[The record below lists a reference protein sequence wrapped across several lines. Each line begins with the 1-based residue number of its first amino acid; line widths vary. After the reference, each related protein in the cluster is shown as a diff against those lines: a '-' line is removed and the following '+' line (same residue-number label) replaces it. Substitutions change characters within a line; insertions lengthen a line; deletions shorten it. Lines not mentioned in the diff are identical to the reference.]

1 MSASARL
8 TMRGVAA
15 QTWFAPMMVLL
26 VGGFVLRMLFIGA
39 SGFHNDISAFEAWSL
54 VLTEHPLSKFYAST
68 SFADYPPGYFF
79 VLLAI
84 GWFYKGLIG
93 LHLIAPGS
101 FGVLAKLVKVP
112 AIAMDL
118 VDTWLIFALVR
129 RYASERIALIAAGF
143 LAFNPAAI
151 YISAYWGQIDS
162 VSWGLVLF
170 GLVMYARASQ
180 EPRVARGA
188 IIWAWVAL
196 SFSILIKPQATF
208 ILPLFIAFAFTGPLA
223 ERRGRLAATG
233 IGMLAGVV
241 MAYVSCVIFHA
252 SWNPVADF
260 AWLLHQ
266 YTYGSGVYAENT
278 VNAFNL
284 YAVKQPF
291 WQPDSQ
297 PLTFGPLTFGPLT
310 FGPLALGP
318 MVVWGWGLVIGST
331 ALIVARYLQRKDD
344 ASFFEAAMLIAFAF
358 FCLAT
363 RMHER
368 YLFGAF
374 LLMIPLI
381 AFGRRYLWASV
392 ILTCT
397 LFANLAYSLN
407 YQTVLEDKIPGLNPF
422 DLWPAISHPAAAIN
436 VLTFFTLGYLFLGG
450 TIAAGGA
457 QGARRAGE
465 FVMPAL
471 VRVRNW
477 FDTREGL
484 ATMTRTDYLIAGA
497 MTLASFVICIL
508 WYGYPTEK
516 YFDEVY
522 YPRAGEEYLSHKPI
536 FEYTHPPLTKL
547 IITLSMMMFGGLHG
561 LGNTGYGWRFLNV
574 VIGALMVFVLYVFA
588 KRLTRST
595 LFASAGALML
605 TFDGFHY
612 VQSRIATPEITVAFF
627 SLLTIYA
634 FYRWWIATQVAVSPR
649 FGLGGQ
655 SFLDV
660 LFFRYRYTP
669 QQLVLGVVL
678 LIGLLPSALFA
689 VALATIGPTTTAE
702 PDHTTFAHWTWFV
715 AGLWFETL
723 IYVLARLVLPRIMP
737 LPRDVS
743 YADGTVV
750 RGDTGTLE
758 TPEGIAR
765 GGATAA
771 ASRSG
776 RGIGRPA
783 KGEVLAYD
791 DGDGAKRSYDRE
803 NRLVYATPAGTTTFA
818 PDGTMETPAE
828 TVRAKDAWF
837 WLGMVAVSAAA
848 LSASKWN
855 GLFDVIMIWLL
866 GSAIF
871 LQRFLKRPALFGNP
885 FGTRITLM
893 FGWMYVIGGLVYTAC
908 YIPFFTLGNNFL
920 DMVALQHGM
929 YWYHS
934 TLKATHL
941 YQSSWW
947 QWPFIGRPI
956 SYYYHDFRDA
966 VQQKDAAACCVAEI
980 LALPNPLIWWSG
992 MLTVPIV
999 AVLGWTE
1006 KNKGYA
1012 LLAIAYFLQWLPWI
1026 GSPRIAFEYHF
1037 FPNLAIIVLANAIV
1051 LQRIWQFGGGPRT
1064 AGAGGGTLRL
1074 GAPQWFVI
1082 AYLVAA
1088 VALFWFFY
1096 PIIAGVHVSWNDWHA
1111 RIWFPSWI

>member
-1 MSASARL
+1 MSASVRPV
-8 TMRGVAA
+8 TTRNVAT
-15 QTWFAPMMVLL
+15 QTWFAPLLAMLVL
-26 VGGFVLRMLFIGA
+26 GFVARMLFIGA

-54 VLTEHPLSKFYAST
+54 VLTEHPLSQFYAST

-79 VLLAI
+79 VLIVI

-93 LHLIAPGS
+93 LHLIAPAS
-101 FGVLAKLVKVP
+101 YGVLAKLVKLP

-129 RYASERIALIAAGF
+129 RYASERTALIAAGLF
-143 LAFNPAAI
+143 AFNPAAI

-162 VSWGLVLF
+162 VSWGLVLA
-170 GLVMYARASQ
+170 GLLLFARASQ
-180 EPRVARGA
+180 EPAKARSS

-196 SFSILIKPQATF
+196 AFSLLIKPQAAF
-208 ILPLFIAFAFTGPLA
+208 LLPLYIAFAFTAPA
-223 ERRGRLAATG
+223 AARRDRLTG
-233 IGMLAGVV
+233 TGVGMLAGIV
-241 MAYVSCVIFHA
+241 MAYLSCVVFHA
-252 SWNPVADF
+252 NWNPVADF

-284 YAVKQPF
+284 YAIKQPF

-297 PLTFGPLTFGPLT
+297 PLTFGGI
-310 FGPLALGP
+310 AIGP
-318 MVVWGWGLVIGST
+318 MVVWGWSLVVGST
-331 ALIVARYLQRKDD
+331 ALVVARYLQRKDD

-381 AFGRRYLWASV
+381 AFGRRYLWATV

-422 DLWPAISHPAAAIN
+422 DLWPWISHPASALN

-450 TIAAGGA
+450 TIAYGPAIVAGGSR
-457 QGARRAGE
+457 GAKRAGE

-471 VRVRNW
+471 WRARAW

-484 ATMTRTDYLIAGA
+484 ATMTRPDYLIAIA
-497 MTLASFVICIL
+497 LTLTSFVICIL

-547 IITLSMMMFGGLHG
+547 IITLSMMLFGGLHG
-561 LGNTGYGWRFLNV
+561 LGNTGYGWRFLNI
-574 VIGALMVFVLYVFA
+574 VIGALMVYVLYIFA

-595 LFASAGALML
+595 LFATAAAVML
-605 TFDGFHY
+605 TFDGFHF

-634 FYRWWIATQVAVSPR
+634 FYRWWIATQVAIVPHFDRPR
-649 FGLGGQ
+649 LTLMGIILA
-655 SFLDV
+655 
-660 LFFRYRYTP
+660 
-669 QQLVLGVVL
+669 
-678 LIGLLPSALFA
+678 IGLIPSGLFA
-689 VALATIGPTTTAE
+689 WWLASLGPTTTAE
-702 PDHTTFAHWTWFV
+702 PDYTHFLHWSWFV
-715 AGLWFETL
+715 SGLWFEAL
-723 IYVLARLVLPRIMP
+723 IYVLARLLVPRFVPMV
-737 LPRDVS
+737 RDTA
-743 YADGTVV
+743 YADGTLVS
-750 RGDTGTLE
+750 GGGQTTDLL
-758 TPEGIAR
+758 TPERIVRTSEVASPAR
-765 GGATAA
+765 GGRGAG
-771 ASRSG
+771 RPG
-776 RGIGRPA
+776 RGD
-783 KGEVLAYD
+783 VLTYA
-791 DGDGAKRSYDRE
+791 DGDEATRGYDRQ
-803 NRLVYATPAGTTTFA
+803 NRLIYTTPAGTTTFS
-818 PDGTMETPAE
+818 PDGTMTTPVE
-828 TVRAKDAWF
+828 TVRAHDAWF
-837 WLGMVAVSAAA
+837 WLGMLAVSAAA
-848 LSASKWN
+848 LAASKWN
-855 GLFDVIMIWLL
+855 GLFDVILIWLL
-866 GSAIF
+866 GGAIF
-871 LQRFLKRPALFGNP
+871 LQRTLNRPALFGNP
-885 FGTRITLM
+885 FGTRVVLLAS
-893 FGWMYVIGGLVYTAC
+893 WMYVIGGLVYTAC
-908 YIPFFTLGNNFL
+908 YIPFFTLGNNFV

-956 SYYYHDFRDA
+956 SYYYHDFRDLA
-966 VQQKDAAACCVAEI
+966 AQKDPAACCVAEI

-999 AVLGWTE
+999 AILAWTE

-1012 LLAIAYFLQWLPWI
+1012 LLASAYFLQWLPWI

-1051 LQRIWQFGGGPRT
+1051 LQRIWHFGGGI
-1064 AGAGGGTLRL
+1064 AAAAAGGGSIRLRP
-1074 GAPQWFVI
+1074 PQYFVI
-1082 AYLVAA
+1082 GYLVAA

-1096 PIIAGVHVSWNDWHA
+1096 PIIAGVHVTWDAWNA
-1111 RIWFPSWI
+1111 RIWFRSWI

>member
-1 MSASARL
+1 MSASARFG
-8 TMRGVAA
+8 TRNVAA
-15 QTWFAPMMVLL
+15 QTWFAPMLAIL
-26 VGGFVLRMLFIGA
+26 AVGLAARILFIGA
-39 SGFHNDISAFEAWSL
+39 SGFHNDIAAFEAWSL
-54 VLTEHPLSKFYAST
+54 VLTEHPLNKFYAST
-68 SFADYPPGYFF
+68 TFADYPPGYFF
-79 VLLAI
+79 VLLGI
-84 GWFYKGLIG
+84 GWFYKALIA

-101 FGVLAKLVKVP
+101 YEVLKGLVKLP

-129 RYASERIALIAAGF
+129 RYASERIALVAAGF
-143 LAFNPAAI
+143 LALNPAAI

-170 GLVMYARASQ
+170 GLLMVSRASQ
-180 EPRVARGA
+180 EPSLARGA
-188 IIWAWVAL
+188 IVWAWVAL
-196 SFSILIKPQATF
+196 AFSLLIKPQAAF
-208 ILPLFIAFAFTGPLA
+208 LLPLYVAFAFTGPLA
-223 ERRGRLAATG
+223 TRRPRLEATG

-252 SWNPVADF
+252 SWNPIADF
-260 AWLLHQ
+260 GWLLHQ
-266 YTYGSGVYAENT
+266 YTYGSSVYAENT

-297 PLTFGPLTFGPLT
+297 PLTFFG
-310 FGPLALGP
+310 FAIGP
-318 MVVWGWGLVIGST
+318 MVVWGWGLASGST
-331 ALIVARYLQRKDD
+331 ALVVARYVQRKDD
-344 ASFFEAAMLIAFAF
+344 AGFFEAAMLIAFAF

-397 LFANLAYSLN
+397 LFLNLAYSLN

-422 DLWPAISHPAAAIN
+422 DLWPWISHPASALN
-436 VLTFFTLGYLFLGG
+436 VLTFFALGYLFLGG
-450 TIAAGGA
+450 TIAYGDEIVAGGSR
-457 QGARRAGE
+457 GAKRASE

-471 VRVRNW
+471 WRARAW

-484 ATMTRTDYLIAGA
+484 ATMTRPDYLIAA
-497 MTLASFVICIL
+497 ALTLTSFVICIL

-547 IITLSMMMFGGLHG
+547 IITLSMLLFGGLHG
-561 LGNTGYGWRFLNV
+561 LGNTGYGWRFLNI
-574 VIGALMVFVLYVFA
+574 VIGALMVFVLYLFA

-595 LFASAGALML
+595 LFATAAAVML
-605 TFDGFHY
+605 TFDGFHF

-627 SLLTIYA
+627 SLLTTYA
-634 FYRWWIATQVAVSPR
+634 FYRWWIATQVAVVPR
-649 FGLGGQ
+649 FDGPRLGLM
-655 SFLDV
+655 
-660 LFFRYRYTP
+660 
-669 QQLVLGVVL
+669 GVIMAVGV
-678 LIGLLPSALFA
+678 IPSALFA
-689 VALATIGPTTTAE
+689 WWLASLGPTTTAE
-702 PDHTTFAHWTWFV
+702 PDYTHFLHWSWFV
-715 AGLWFETL
+715 SGLWFEAL
-723 IYVLARLVLPRIMP
+723 IYVLARFFVPRFVRTV
-737 LPRDVS
+737 RDTA
-743 YADGTVV
+743 YADGTLVSGGGTTTELMTPERIV
-750 RGDTGTLE
+750 RDSGPAPAARSSRGSGRPGRGD
-758 TPEGIAR
+758 
-765 GGATAA
+765 
-771 ASRSG
+771 
-776 RGIGRPA
+776 
-783 KGEVLAYD
+783 VLTYA
-791 DGDGAKRSYDRE
+791 DGDEAQRSYDGH
-803 NRLVYATPAGTTTFA
+803 NRLIYATPAGTTTFE
-818 PDGTMETPAE
+818 PDGTMATPLE
-828 TVRAKDAWF
+828 TVRAYDAWF

-855 GLFDVIMIWLL
+855 GLFVVIMIWLI
-866 GSAIF
+866 GSAVF
-871 LQRFLKRPALFGNP
+871 FQRFAARPALFGNP
-885 FGTRITLM
+885 FGMRVALLAS
-893 FGWMYVIGGLVYTAC
+893 WMYVIGGLVYTAC
-908 YIPFFTLGNNFL
+908 YIPFFHLGNNFV

-956 SYYYHDFRDA
+956 SYYYHDFRALAD
-966 VQQKDAAACCVAEI
+966 QKDAAKCCVAEI

-992 MLTVPIV
+992 ILTVPIV
-999 AVLGWTE
+999 AVLAWTE

-1037 FPNLAIIVLANAIV
+1037 FPNLALIVLANAIV
-1051 LQRIWQFGGGPRT
+1051 LQRIWHFGGGPQ
-1064 AGAGGGTLRL
+1064 AVVAGGGRSRLRL
-1074 GAPQWFVI
+1074 GASQWFVI

-1096 PIIAGVHVSWNDWHA
+1096 PIIAGVHVTWDAWHA

>member
-8 TMRGVAA
+8 TARSVAA
-15 QTWFAPMMVLL
+15 QTWFAPMLVLL
-26 VGGFVLRMLFIGA
+26 VGGFVVRMLFIGA

-54 VLTEHPLSKFYAST
+54 VLTEHPLNQFYAST

-79 VLLAI
+79 VLLGI

-93 LHLIAPGS
+93 LHLIAPAS
-101 FGVLAKLVKVP
+101 YGVLAKLVKIP

-129 RYASERIALIAAGF
+129 RYASERIALVAAGF
-143 LAFNPAAI
+143 FAFNPAAI

-170 GLVMYARASQ
+170 GLLMFSRASQ

-188 IIWAWVAL
+188 IVWAWLAVA
-196 SFSILIKPQATF
+196 FSILIKPQAAF
-208 ILPLFIAFAFTGPLA
+208 VFPLYIAFAFTGSLA
-223 ERRGRLAATG
+223 ERRARLEATG

-241 MAYVSCVIFHA
+241 MAYVSCVVFHG

-297 PLTFGPLTFGPLT
+297 PLTFFG
-310 FGPLALGP
+310 LAIGP

-331 ALIVARYLQRKDD
+331 ALIVARYVQRKDD
-344 ASFFEAAMLIAFAF
+344 AGFFEAAMLIAFAF

-374 LLMIPLI
+374 LLMMPLI
-381 AFGRRYLWASV
+381 GFGRRYLWAAV
-392 ILTCT
+392 IVSCT

-422 DLWPAISHPAAAIN
+422 DLWPLISHPASALN

-450 TIAAGGA
+450 TIAYGSAIVAGGA

-465 FVMPAL
+465 FVLPAF

-497 MTLASFVICIL
+497 LTLASFVICIL
-508 WYGYPTEK
+508 WYGYPEEK

-574 VIGALMVFVLYVFA
+574 VIGALMVFVLYLFA

-634 FYRWWIATQVAVSPR
+634 FYRWWIATQVAVNPR
-649 FGLGGQ
+649 FDRPRLTQLG
-655 SFLDV
+655 
-660 LFFRYRYTP
+660 TI
-669 QQLVLGVVL
+669 L
-678 LIGLLPSALFA
+678 LIGLIPSALFA
-689 VALATIGPTTTAE
+689 AGLSKIGPTTTAE
-702 PDHTTFAHWTWFV
+702 PDYTHFLHWSWFV
-715 AGLWFETL
+715 SGLWFETL
-723 IYVLARLVLPRIMP
+723 IYVVARLVLPRIVP
-737 LPRDVS
+737 TAREVS
-743 YADGTVV
+743 YADGTLVAD
-750 RGDTGTLE
+750 GPAGALT
-758 TPEGIAR
+758 TPEGILRDA
-765 GGATAA
+765 GTAPA
-771 ASRSG
+771 ARSG
-776 RGIGRPA
+776 RGAGRPA
-783 KGEVLAYD
+783 KGDVLAYD
-791 DGDGAKRSYDRE
+791 DGDGAKRSYDRD
-803 NRLVYATPAGTTTFA
+803 NRLIYATPAGTTTFTPA
-818 PDGTMETPAE
+818 GAMETPVE

-855 GLFDVIMIWLL
+855 GLFDVIMIWLIA
-866 GSAIF
+866 GAVF
-871 LQRFLKRPALFGNP
+871 LQRYLKRPALFGNP
-885 FGTRITLM
+885 FGTRITLLA
-893 FGWMYVIGGLVYTAC
+893 GWMYVIGGLVYTAC
-908 YIPFFTLGNNFL
+908 YIPFFTLGNNFV

-956 SYYYHDFRDA
+956 SYYYHDFRA
-966 VQQKDAAACCVAEI
+966 VAAQKDPAACCVAEI

-999 AVLGWTE
+999 AVLAWTD

-1051 LQRIWQFGGGPRT
+1051 LQRIWQFGSFGK
-1064 AGAGGGTLRL
+1064 AAAAGGGGMRL

-1096 PIIAGVHVSWNDWHA
+1096 PIIAGVHVSWDAWHA